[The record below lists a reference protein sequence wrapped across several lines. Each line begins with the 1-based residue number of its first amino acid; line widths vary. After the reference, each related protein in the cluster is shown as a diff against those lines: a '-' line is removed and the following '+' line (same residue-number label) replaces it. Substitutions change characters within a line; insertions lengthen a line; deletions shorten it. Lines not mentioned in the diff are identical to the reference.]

1 MLRKLVA
8 INFVYFNKHF
18 FIFILCLHPGAGIY
32 VTTSR
37 LSYSSPSLPNNS
49 IILTSTYRYSYY
61 SREHRMGF
69 YCCSNS
75 TSAGTDGTFIGL
87 NNIAYSGRISNSRE
101 SSSSSNAGCMYL
113 YIDKQRYSTSYSYQN
128 YLEASE
134 QGIYTCHMPDTTGRN
149 IDVSVGIYRES
160 YSGKEEILLILV
172 QYPHVLPLNSHA
184 HPYVPHMCTQTPH
197 TYTHTHTHTRT
208 YTHMHTC
215 AHKHIHTS
223 NTHYHTSHT
232 HKITAAPTVVSFQ
245 HVRSAT
251 KFTLTCI
258 SKNSP
263 ATDVTWTRD
272 GYTLLIDGMKSHF
285 FQTVTSRR
293 SSTYQNTLVLDDS
306 IENII
311 GIYACSVTNKF
322 GNYKRNLTVRG
333 KITMVIGVSKLV
345 CIPMHSIMQSIVGTR
360 YVMMNNE
367 VETIV
372 K

>member
-1 MLRKLVA
+1 MCCICMQCVHSNMLCMYKCIA
-8 INFVYFNKHF
+8 KSES
-18 FIFILCLHPGAGIY
+18 FIHAGAGIY
-32 VTTSR
+32 VRHSA
-37 LSYSSPSLPNNS
+37 LSYSSQSLPNNS
-49 IILTSTYRYSYY
+49 IIVANSSSQYYSYT
-61 SREHRMGF
+61 SRRMSF

-75 TSAGTDGTFIGL
+75 TSAGIDGTFIGL
-87 NNIAYSGRISNSRE
+87 NSIAYSGRIRVYRFN
-101 SSSSSNAGCMYL
+101 SSSLSAGCMYL
-113 YIDKQRYSTSYSYQN
+113 YFDKQRYSYSQN
-128 YLEASE
+128 NLEASE
-134 QGIYTCHMPDTTGRN
+134 QGIYTCRMPDTTGRN

-172 QYPHVLPLNSHA
+172 QYPHILPLNSHA